1 MLLLLFSHPPTIT
14 PPVTSSNLGLSG
26 LQGRKNASL
35 AEQGAPIETFA
46 SSDRCF
52 GCCWLPRVSWWAIDG
67 VFPAAC
73 GCWVLNGIACSNNLA
88 HWSWKR
94 TRAAEGYVEED
105 VGDFSRKQHS
115 QEWRHWRL
123 TKSLAYISSVAI
135 VKGAKRCG
143 KVVIS
148 P

>member
-1 MLLLLFSHPPTIT
+1 VLSFAKPRLPFSVAGVGFSTALRVPTI
-14 PPVTSSNLGLSG
+14 
-26 LQGRKNASL
+26 
-35 AEQGAPIETFA
+35 
-46 SSDRCF
+46 
-52 GCCWLPRVSWWAIDG
+52 WLTG
-67 VFPAAC
+67 VR
-73 GCWVLNGIACSNNLA
+73 SE
-88 HWSWKR
+88 R
-94 TRAAEGYVEED
+94 TRAAEGYLEED

-123 TKSLAYISSVAI
+123 TKSLGVYNRYISSVAI